1 MWEYNITTNI
11 KDIKYLIEL
20 ERNIKNKY
28 KNAIIATRNNS
39 MTIALPYN
47 QKPKAFEYIKRI
59 LAETIAL
66 IYKERLLVNNINFDY
81 LSEEYKVAFVKSL
94 IYFDLEEDIFEII
107 NQIDFDTGINFD
119 SFYNFRLTNL
129 KYKWQQLILICKSN
143 TMFLESE
150 TFLEL
155 LKFLIDT
162 IIPRH
167 RSIDVFYNGKNFELL
182 DENNNII
189 CFNNTNNP
197 ETDLIS
203 GLISLAPKTIN
214 LHCAGMLSDNTFK
227 IIYYIFNKKVNLLV

>member
-11 KDIKYLIEL
+11 KDINYLIEL

-28 KNAIIATRNNS
+28 KNAIIATHNNS

-59 LAETIAL
+59 LAKNIAL

-119 SFYNFRLTNL
+119 SFYNFRLANL
-129 KYKWQQLILICKSN
+129 KYKWQQLILVCKSN

-189 CFNNTNNP
+189 CFNNTNNQ
-197 ETDLIS
+197 EANLIS